1 MTKSIACAVGLFAV
15 VAVAGVA
22 RAQTTQPVEWKVS
35 EGGNGHWY
43 QLAVSGPINWNEA
56 KGRSE
61 TSGGH
66 LATITSL
73 MEDLFVASVANNISG
88 WRFELGYGPWL
99 GGFQDPSSSDYAE
112 PTGGW
117 KWVTGE
123 QWSYAPWNQVGY
135 EEPNNCYCN
144 CGPENYLHYKN
155 LNRNVPDRVWN
166 DLNGTGTPPCPSPV
180 SFVIEWDTDCNAD
193 GIVDYGQIL
202 RGELADDNHNSIP
215 DVCETSVT
223 GVLPPSVPSQGG
235 VTITINGRNFPDNP
249 TVLVGGTAATNVV
262 RVSATR
268 ITATT
273 PAGLPGMT
281 SISVNGFT
289 LPDAFYYRPECGS
302 DLDQNGEVDT
312 ADISIIL
319 LDFGP
324 CYQAPVAAPTKGP
337 LPPALPDA
345 PTPTSD
351 APQTR

>member
-1 MTKSIACAVGLFAV
+1 MTKSIACAVGLFV
-15 VAVAGVA
+15 FVAVAGVA

-43 QLAVSGPINWNEA
+43 AYDMGWKQWDQASVAASGVGA
-56 KGRSE
+56 
-61 TSGGH
+61 H
-66 LATITSL
+66 LATL
-73 MEDLFVASVANNISG
+73 ANAAEESFCVNNAPI
-88 WRFELGYGPWL
+88 GYDYWL
-99 GGFQDPSSSDYAE
+99 GAKRSTIHGAFA
-112 PTGGW
+112 
-117 KWVTGE
+117 WVTGE
-123 QWSYAPWNQVGY
+123 PFAYTNWYPGQPDDLTDSGCYRFGEQWLEILIRDHV
-135 EEPNNCYCN
+135 
-144 CGPENYLHYKN
+144 
-155 LNRNVPDRVWN
+155 NVLWN
-166 DLNGTGTPPCPSPV
+166 DEGYTCGTGNKS
-180 SFVIEWDTDCNAD
+180 ILEWDTDCNAD

>member
-43 QLAVSGPINWNEA
+43 QGVVTAPTGASWSDARAIARTRGGDLAKVESA
-56 KGRSE
+56 S
-61 TSGGH
+61 H
-66 LATITSL
+66 LQWMFSQIVDQSSL
-73 MEDLFVASVANNISG
+73 WSQDA
-88 WRFELGYGPWL
+88 GPWV
-99 GGFQDPSSSDYAE
+99 
-112 PTGGW
+112 GGW
-117 KWVTGE
+117 QAPGSVEPGGGWSWVDGTAIGPGIWVGG
-123 QWSYAPWNQVGY
+123 QPDDARYCGGDNNRMAFWNGGQGGRRPYLEDSPDGQAVTPCVG
-135 EEPNNCYCN
+135 P
-144 CGPENYLHYKN
+144 
-155 LNRNVPDRVWN
+155 RV
-166 DLNGTGTPPCPSPV
+166 SA
-180 SFVIEWDTDCNAD
+180 VIEWSADCNAD
-193 GIVDYGQIL
+193 GIVDFGQIL
-202 RGELADDNHNSIP
+202 RGELADDNHNGIP

>member
-1 MTKSIACAVGLFAV
+1 LF
-15 VAVAGVA
+15 
-22 RAQTTQPVEWKVS
+22 RWDQS
-35 EGGNGHWY
+35 
-43 QLAVSGPINWNEA
+43 LLWN
-56 KGRSE
+56 
-61 TSGGH
+61 
-66 LATITSL
+66 
-73 MEDLFVASVANNISG
+73 D
-88 WRFELGYGPWL
+88 
-99 GGFQDPSSSDYAE
+99 
-112 PTGGW
+112 
-117 KWVTGE
+117 
-123 QWSYAPWNQVGY
+123 
-135 EEPNNCYCN
+135 EPNCSDVRTF
-144 CGPENYLHYKN
+144 L
-155 LNRNVPDRVWN
+155 V
-166 DLNGTGTPPCPSPV
+166 
-180 SFVIEWDTDCNAD
+180 EWDTDCNAD

-215 DVCETSVT
+215 DVCETSIT

-249 TVLVGGTAATNVV
+249 TVLVGGTPATNVV

-268 ITATT
+268 LTATT

-302 DLDQNGEVDT
+302 DLDQNGEVDA

-324 CYQAPVAAPTKGP
+324 CYPASVAAPTTGP

-345 PTPTSD
+345 PTPASD